1 MVGLQL
7 SSGTAPRPPSF
18 LSGGPTPL
26 GAGPALEQLKKTR
39 LKLQEAQSQLSSL
52 QQAYT
57 HERTENTQLK
67 AKIKDDEQ
75 QIEHVTS
82 KVSMVETMHDG
93 LRLALEGLRRDVK
106 DVDMYRSKLSESFS
120 ARFADCEALGNQLE
134 RLQAAKL
141 ATEQELSS
149 AIHHHTELEQKIV
162 QLRTSMQ
169 NSAQTHQDERDRLV
183 KALQQAETRVT
194 EQRKACEDVR
204 AELSATQHELSTL
217 HSTHLNDT
225 DKAEKQISKLEH
237 ELQAAVLHVSR
248 VESNLEDSLAKQAKA
263 EDTIQSLTTATEDLQ
278 KQLHAGTEQINS
290 LTSELQSKTAAFDA
304 LTAEHQT
311 SLDKCQLLCT
321 SLQQSEEQMQARCAE
336 LEQAVTAADSE
347 RIIKDGLLCEL
358 EQKAKEIAE
367 LQALIATAGEVAA
380 KAQETHAASFAALQ
394 AELASSKQETVSA
407 KADAAMIVKE
417 AGMAADK
424 KVIRLTERTA
434 KELDDF
440 CKKSKSEAE
449 KEQKKMQS
457 QVHALEDL
465 KRDLE
470 AKAHRQQQK
479 VEAAA
484 AQNKELSDQMQ
495 AVTKSL
501 EEKYRKAVSEADQK
515 LSQLQGSH
523 AEEFNALKEKQQ
535 LELQQAQEI
544 NTKQQA
550 AMEEL
555 EKGIG
560 QLKLEQQELV
570 AKHSQ
575 DKEALLSSA
584 EEARSAAV
592 REVQMVMDAKV
603 KSMNEDLVTKEKS
616 LQDVTQQ
623 LQRSEMSVHAAH
635 MELDSLKAHA
645 REQEAVIADMQE
657 ELRKNQNVLGAISKC
672 ARKAGQSPATKE
684 IPPSRRKASE
694 KKGAVK
700 DNGSI
705 PRTQKRYTPDEHLDR
720 PDNDSDHHHKA
731 APEARYRNPPP
742 RFASQQKQSDAASEM
757 ESSEEDQAQS
767 SDEDDEDQHARA
779 YQMEKEKRKR
789 LPAVAPKQ
797 HVNKRGR
804 TEKPAVTQGRRSKFT
819 AMSAQ
824 TVTSDDEDAA
834 TCQRRKRAS
843 KLDRN
848 AATSARV
855 QQPTA
860 AIKKRLPA
868 NGKPKNSRMDNFNSA
883 AMDLFGTVSLDP
895 YAFERSED

>member
-18 LSGGPTPL
+18 LSGVPTPL
-26 GAGPALEQLKKTR
+26 GAGLALEQLKKTADRLVEEQQSNKNATEAYR
-39 LKLQEAQSQLSSL
+39 LKMQEAQSQLSSL

-57 HERTENTQLK
+57 HEKTENAQLK

-120 ARFADCEALGNQLE
+120 TRFADCEVSIWDDLMQVPEVLSCQFPCSELQAFGDQLE

-149 AIHHHTELEQKIV
+149 AIHHHTELEQNIV
-162 QLRTSMQ
+162 QMRTSMQ
-169 NSAQTHQDERDRLV
+169 HSAQTHQDERDRLV
-183 KALQQAETRVT
+183 KALQQAETCVT

-204 AELSATQHELSTL
+204 AEWSATQHELSML

-225 DKAEKQISKLEH
+225 DKAEKQISKLEN
-237 ELQAAVLHVSR
+237 ELQAAMLHVSR
-248 VESNLEDSLAKQAKA
+248 VESDLKDSLAKQARA
-263 EDTIQSLTTATEDLQ
+263 EDTIESLTTAIEGLQ
-278 KQLHAGTEQINS
+278 NQLHAGTEQINN

-304 LTAEHQT
+304 LTAEHQ
-311 SLDKCQLLCT
+311 SSIDKCQLLCT

-336 LEQAVTAADSE
+336 LEQAVTASE
-347 RIIKDGLLCEL
+347 SEEIAKDALSCEL
-358 EQKAKEIAE
+358 EQKAKEITE
-367 LQALIATAGEVAA
+367 LQTLIATAGEVAA
-380 KAQETHAASFAALQ
+380 KAQVTSSSAAEPQPETHAASIAALQ

-407 KADAAMIVKE
+407 KADAEMLVKA

-449 KEQKKMQS
+449 KEQQKMQS
-457 QVHALEDL
+457 QVHALEDVR
-465 KRDLE
+465 RDLE
-470 AKAHRQQQK
+470 AKSLQEQQK
-479 VEAAA
+479 LEAAV
-484 AQNKELSDQMQ
+484 AQNKQLCDQIQ
-495 AVTKSL
+495 AVTHSL
-501 EEKYRKAVSEADQK
+501 EEKYSKAVSEADQK
-515 LSQLQGSH
+515 LSLLQVALQLDK
-523 AEEFNALKEKQQ
+523 EVNVLKEKQQ
-535 LELQQAQEI
+535 LELQQAQQI

-560 QLKLEQQELV
+560 QLKLEQQERI
-570 AKHSQ
+570 AKHAQ

-584 EEARSAAV
+584 EEARNAAV
-592 REVQMVMDAKV
+592 QEVQMVMDAKV
-603 KSMNEDLVTKEKS
+603 KSMNEDLAKNEKS

-645 REQEAVIADMQE
+645 REQEAVIADMRE

-684 IPPSRRKASE
+684 VPPSRRKAFE

-700 DNGSI
+700 DSCSI
-705 PRTQKRYTPDEHLDR
+705 PRTQKRYTPNEHLDR
-720 PDNDSDHHHKA
+720 PDIDSDHHHK
-731 APEARYRNPPP
+731 P
-742 RFASQQKQSDAASEM
+742 QQKQLQTCSF
-757 ESSEEDQAQS
+757 
-767 SDEDDEDQHARA
+767 RG
-779 YQMEKEKRKR
+779 K
-789 LPAVAPKQ
+789 KQ
-797 HVNKRGR
+797 EPTSPLCISAETIRRCFRDGVLRGGPGSV
-804 TEKPAVTQGRRSKFT
+804 K
-819 AMSAQ
+819 
-824 TVTSDDEDAA
+824 
-834 TCQRRKRAS
+834 
-843 KLDRN
+843 
-848 AATSARV
+848 
-855 QQPTA
+855 
-860 AIKKRLPA
+860 
-868 NGKPKNSRMDNFNSA
+868 
-883 AMDLFGTVSLDP
+883 
-895 YAFERSED
+895 